1 MCSPSC
7 NLVVTNSLRRIES
20 ISSLTNNWRK
30 GSNVDYFLVKRS
42 NQKCVMECKVI
53 LGETVRTQHGLLVMD
68 YKMIEPK
75 VIPMKCEIRITV

>member
-1 MCSPSC
+1 M
-7 NLVVTNSLRRIES
+7 
-20 ISSLTNNWRK
+20 
-30 GSNVDYFLVKRS
+30 DYFLVKRS

-75 VIPMKCEIRITV
+75 VIPMKCEIRITVWKLADERINKEFIKDVRQKEYISESSFNEI